1 MQFRRA
7 LVEKWSALKP
17 KIPEEPAASVDEAAS
32 HEMINDASHEVFNDE
47 AASHEMII
55 DEAASR
61 ELIAELNDDAQPLM
75 VIKREN
81 NMSNSFLETNL

>member
-1 MQFRRA
+1 MSRLFQFRRA

-17 KIPEEPAASVDEAAS
+17 KIPAASVDEAAS
-32 HEMINDASHEVFNDE
+32 HVMINDASHE
-47 AASHEMII
+47 MIN

-61 ELIAELNDDAQPLM
+61 ELLAELNDDAQPLM
-75 VIKREN
+75 MIKREN

>member
-32 HEMINDASHEVFNDE
+32 HVMINDASHE
-47 AASHEMII
+47 MIN

-61 ELIAELNDDAQPLM
+61 ELLAELNNDAQPLM

-81 NMSNSFLETNL
+81 DMSNSFLETNL